1 MSSDYRAQTKHNV
14 VNDFVADVVNDIAYS
29 ERSWNQITE
38 APANNSDTDN
48 KDEMNVFTV
57 ESNYNPNVTNSN
69 RAPTDKYT
77 ITIINNVRCLLNIK
91 IPSIEI
97 LAGS

>member
-1 MSSDYRAQTKHNV
+1 MNT
-14 VNDFVADVVNDIAYS
+14 ADVVNDIAYS

-57 ESNYNPNVTNSN
+57 ESNYNPNVTTNNSN
-69 RAPTDKYT
+69 VK
-77 ITIINNVRCLLNIK
+77 LSIK
-91 IPSIEI
+91 DASNSETSI
-97 LAGS
+97 